1 MKGSLA
7 IAISFLAFTGFSQ
20 NDGDI
25 YRYSKHFHAGTARF
39 EAMGGAFGALGADL
53 SAGQINPA
61 AMGRFSSSQVSLS
74 LGPQIYVS
82 DADFQGQLSETSRTS
97 FSVPNFGVVFTND
110 ISNRNKGDL
119 YSQLSIGMN
128 RIANF
133 NQRFNYTGEQYE
145 SLLDVFGGQAA
156 GYLPEELSTFF
167 PFSTS
172 LAWETYALDYNASD
186 GTYYSHLNSA
196 DMLHNRTVNT
206 KGGINEWYVSYSRNR
221 MNRLYY
227 GASMG
232 LRFSKYTEE
241 YTHSEAMTD
250 TSTTSFRGFDYR
262 YNLKTEGLGFNLKIG
277 AIYLISDGFRIGAAF
292 HSPTFSS
299 MEDNWSADMVSY
311 FADTTIGIPEQY
323 IPVGNY
329 KYRLNTPLKAV
340 LSATYIIG
348 LNACISADVEYVGYN
363 MGRLRSTTDVAYEP
377 YDYEFENQEAKRR
390 LAPAMNYR
398 VGAEYAIQQKLFLRA
413 GFSLY
418 GSGYKSSENVDN
430 NPDLSV
436 SGGLGYRI
444 GNIAIDLSYVNR
456 VLKRNYYAFP
466 LSSAA
471 IDGVTHTVTVTGSI
485 RF

>member
-133 NQRFNYTGEQYE
+133 NQRFSYTGEQYE

-172 LAWETYALDYNASD
+172 LAWETYALDYDASN
-186 GTYYSHLNSA
+186 GTYYSQLNSA

-206 KGGINEWYVSYSRNR
+206 K
-221 MNRLYY
+221 
-227 GASMG
+227 
-232 LRFSKYTEE
+232 
-241 YTHSEAMTD
+241 
-250 TSTTSFRGFDYR
+250 
-262 YNLKTEGLGFNLKIG
+262 
-277 AIYLISDGFRIGAAF
+277 
-292 HSPTFSS
+292 
-299 MEDNWSADMVSY
+299 
-311 FADTTIGIPEQY
+311 
-323 IPVGNY
+323 
-329 KYRLNTPLKAV
+329 AV
-340 LSATYIIG
+340 LMNGMYRTLAT
-348 LNACISADVEYVGYN
+348 A
-363 MGRLRSTTDVAYEP
+363 
-377 YDYEFENQEAKRR
+377 
-390 LAPAMNYR
+390 
-398 VGAEYAIQQKLFLRA
+398 
-413 GFSLY
+413 
-418 GSGYKSSENVDN
+418 
-430 NPDLSV
+430 
-436 SGGLGYRI
+436 
-444 GNIAIDLSYVNR
+444 
-456 VLKRNYYAFP
+456 
-466 LSSAA
+466 
-471 IDGVTHTVTVTGSI
+471 
-485 RF
+485 